1 MRTRRWTL
9 TALVALIAAA
19 FASPG
24 EAHDDV
30 VVDVEAAPYAGR
42 TSGLLPPSGVCAF
55 SPRVG
60 TTFGGLAARARVRV
74 MDSPGDRTHGWV
86 ATAQAAVE
94 AQSHRLL
101 TPGSDGQTNI
111 PRDQA
116 MAAASAATGYDW
128 RYFGFQLGVGV
139 REFHSNPTDTCGAY
153 APSSPSCVRE
163 ATYTSTRLV
172 LFPEI
177 GLRIGRPDGFHFDTG
192 LGAYHPTMTL
202 RPSVYSAFGYT
213 TRAGHEIM
221 LSWEA
226 QAVGAGEAAPRI
238 GLSGAWPW
246 SDRVIV
252 GLGVAAVSGETRLDF
267 DGRASVTLR
276 LGR

>member
-1 MRTRRWTL
+1 MHTRRWTL
-9 TALVALIAAA
+9 TALVAAIAAA
-19 FASPG
+19 FASSG
-24 EAHDDV
+24 EAHDSV
-30 VVDVEAAPYAGR
+30 VVDVEASPYAGR
-42 TSGLLPPSGVCAF
+42 TSGQLPPSGVCAF

-74 MDSPGDRTHGWV
+74 LDSPADRTRGWV
-86 ATAQAAVE
+86 VTAQAAVE
-94 AQSHRLL
+94 AQSHQLIS
-101 TPGSDGQTNI
+101 PGSDGQTNI

-116 MAAASAATGYDW
+116 MAASSIAGGYDW

-139 REFHSNPTDTCGAY
+139 REFHRNPVDPCGAS
-153 APSSPSCVRE
+153 ASGSPSCTRE

-172 LFPEI
+172 LYPEV

-192 LGAYHPTMTL
+192 VGAYNPTMTL

-213 TRAGHEIM
+213 TRAGHEVM
-221 LSWEA
+221 LSWDA
-226 QAVGAGEAAPRI
+226 QAVGAGELAPRI
-238 GLSGAWPW
+238 GLSGAWPL

-252 GLGVAAVSGETRLDF
+252 GVGVAGVYGDTRLDY

-276 LGR
+276 LGP